1 VAAYGKD
8 IDTRVVKFIHKP
20 ILPAKS
26 PRPKAGKIVSKG
38 FGFPQPCAGIAAQ
51 HFFQDCAK
59 ILVHSFV
66 VLP

>member
-38 FGFPQPCAGIAAQ
+38 FGFPQPHAGIAAQ
-51 HFFQDCAK
+51 YFFQDCAK
-59 ILVHSFV
+59 VLVHLFV
-66 VLP
+66 ALP